1 MKNVTLIPCAMLA
14 LAGSL
19 PAQDPSS
26 IAFDGT
32 DDRVNAGSSA
42 VFDIT
47 DALTLEAWVKVDPTQ
62 PANFPR
68 IIDKFSI
75 TEQEGYNLIVNSG
88 HLFMEIFDL
97 GGYSYSVYG
106 SSIDDGTWHHVAGT
120 FSGVEMRLYLDG
132 VLDDSWTF
140 GLAAIQTGSNELG
153 IGNNYDGQNW
163 LPLVGSID
171 EVRVWNIA
179 RTEAQIL
186 ACMNSPLAGN
196 EPGLVGYWRFDENG
210 GTTAMDLTG
219 NGNHAVLENGAA
231 WSTDVQ
237 FAGTGD
243 CSEVGIVSLEGSSAL
258 VVVSSAVAQGQPIGI
273 QSGPAGPCAID
284 LVDQTGRTC
293 ARHRMTLPG
302 AIATYGLDA
311 GHYVLHVLMPDGR
324 RASARV
330 VVM

>member
-1 MKNVTLIPCAMLA
+1 MTLIPCAVLA

-19 PAQDPSS
+19 PAQNPSS
-26 IAFDGT
+26 ITFDGT
-32 DDRVNAGSSA
+32 DDRVNAGSSP

-62 PANFPR
+62 PANYPR
-68 IIDKFSI
+68 IIDKFDVV
-75 TEQEGYNLIVNSG
+75 EQEGYNLIVNGG
-88 HLFMEIFDL
+88 HLFMEIIDV

-106 SSIDDGTWHHVAGT
+106 SSIDDGNWHHVAGT
-120 FSGVEMRLYLDG
+120 FSGDELRIYLDG
-132 VLDDSWTF
+132 TLDDSWSF
-140 GLAAIQTGSNELG
+140 GLSAIQTGSNELG
-153 IGNNYDGQNW
+153 IGNNYDGQSW

-171 EVRVWNIA
+171 EVRVWNVA
-179 RTEAQIL
+179 RSDAQIL

-219 NGNHAVLENGAA
+219 NGNHATLENGAA

-243 CSEVGIVSLEGSSAL
+243 CSGVGIASIGSAWELEIT
-258 VVVSSAVAQGQPIGI
+258 PT
-273 QSGPAGPCAID
+273 PAGRGEALRID
-284 LVDQTGRTC
+284 GIRAGWYTIEMIDQLGQVG
-293 ARHRMTLPG
+293 ARHDLLLPG
-302 AIATYGLDA
+302 TLMPDHHLDA
-311 GHYVLHVLMPDGR
+311 GVYTLRVLHRDGG

-330 VVM
+330 ILM